1 MGKIKAKIMKLKVFI
16 DDSERALVECYGN
29 ELKWNHRQANN
40 DQLKFK
46 KRIAG
51 KVITNY
57 RCNDH
62 KS

>member
-29 ELKWNHRQANN
+29 ALKWNHRQANN
-40 DQLKFK
+40 DQLKTNCW
-46 KRIAG
+46 

-57 RCNDH
+57 WCNDH

>member
-1 MGKIKAKIMKLKVFI
+1 MKLKVFI
-16 DDSERALVECYGN
+16 YDSERALVECYGN